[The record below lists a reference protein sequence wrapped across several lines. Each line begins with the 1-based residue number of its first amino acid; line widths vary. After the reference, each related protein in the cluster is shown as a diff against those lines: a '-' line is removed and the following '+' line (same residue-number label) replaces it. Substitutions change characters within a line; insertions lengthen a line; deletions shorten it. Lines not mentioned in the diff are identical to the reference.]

1 MGVYVFNNEIFDN
14 WLNRKA
20 EQILNKVDREA
31 ISTEEMII
39 LILKAQ
45 TNHFF
50 HIDHDLRS
58 DIKSLRSEVHT
69 EVNGLHNEIK
79 DVRIELKSEI
89 KDFRHDMHT
98 HLMWMGGITAAG
110 FAGIY
115 LKLFLN

>member
-20 EQILNKVDREA
+20 EQILNKVDRET

-50 HIDHDLRS
+50 HIDQDLRNGIS
-58 DIKSLRSEVHT
+58 GLRSELHSEIR
-69 EVNGLHNEIK
+69 EVRDEIK
-79 DVRIELKSEI
+79 DVRKDM
-89 KDFRHDMHT
+89 KDFRKEMHNY
-98 HLMWMGGITAAG
+98 LMWMSGLMTAG
-110 FAGIY
+110 FAGLY
-115 LKLFLN
+115 LKLFLG

>member
-1 MGVYVFNNEIFDN
+1 MN
-14 WLNRKA
+14 KA
-20 EQILNKVDREA
+20 DRET

-69 EVNGLHNEIK
+69 EIQDVRTELKNEIQ
-79 DVRIELKSEI
+79 DVRAEI
-89 KDFRHDMHT
+89 KDFRSEMHT
-98 HLMWMGGITAAG
+98 SLMWMGGITAAG